1 MKPVRWICV
10 YLKYKHSR
18 YSVAVV
24 KLFNFSVKE
33 DDLLQLLF
41 FRTEYS
47 TETELKRE
55 LTAYSVKC
63 FCPGGRII
71 F

>member
-1 MKPVRWICV
+1 MKPVGWICV
-10 YLKYKHSR
+10 YLRYKHGR

-41 FRTEYS
+41 FSTAYS
-47 TETELKRE
+47 TETEPKRE
-55 LTAYSVKC
+55 LTTYTVKC
-63 FCPGGRII
+63 FCPGGRSM

>member
-1 MKPVRWICV
+1 MKPVGWICV
-10 YLKYKHSR
+10 YLRYKHGR

-41 FRTEYS
+41 FRTE
-47 TETELKRE
+47 LKRE

-63 FCPGGRII
+63 FCPGGRIM